1 MQFDNKTLVIFDLDG
16 TLLDSAPDLALAINL
31 MLTDLG
37 FEAAPEPVIRSWV
50 GNGAQTLVSRALQYC
65 GCDSSQDSTYFNDAL
80 TIFLAHY
87 QAHLSTNS
95 VLYKG
100 VLATLK
106 QLKQNGLRLAL
117 VTNKPLRFIE
127 PILRAVELSGI
138 FSVELG
144 GDSLTVKKPHPEPLL
159 HVCKQLG
166 TLVEQ
171 AVMVGDSKNDI
182 LAAKAAGM
190 QSVGLTYGY
199 NYNEAISLQ
208 EPDVVLDD
216 FSHLLN
222 CFKMSD

>member
-65 GCDSSQDSTYFNDAL
+65 GCDSSQDSSHFNDAL
-80 TIFLAHY
+80 VIFLAHY
-87 QAHLSTNS
+87 QAHLTTHS
-95 VLYKG
+95 VLYNG
-100 VLATLK
+100 VFDTLM
-106 QLKQNGLRLAL
+106 QLKQSGLQLAL
-117 VTNKPLRFIE
+117 VTNKPMRFID
-127 PILRAVELSGI
+127 PILSDFKLRDV
-138 FSVELG
+138 FSITLG
-144 GDSLTVKKPHPEPLL
+144 GDSLAVKKPHPEPLL
-159 HVCKQLG
+159 HTCEQLG
-166 TLVEQ
+166 TSVEQ

-182 LAAKAAGM
+182 LAAKAANM

-208 EPDVVLDD
+208 SPDVVLDE
-216 FSHLLN
+216 FSHLLQ
-222 CFKMSD
+222 CF

>member
-50 GNGAQTLVSRALQYC
+50 GNGAQTLVSRALQYS

-87 QAHLSTNS
+87 QTHLSTHS
-95 VLYKG
+95 ILYKG
-100 VLATLK
+100 VFDTLM
-106 QLKQNGLRLAL
+106 QLKKNGLQLAL
-117 VTNKPLRFIE
+117 VTNKPLRFID
-127 PILRAVELSGI
+127 PILRDFKLTDVFVIA
-138 FSVELG
+138 LG
-144 GDSLTVKKPHPEPLL
+144 GDSLPVKKPHPEPLV

-166 TLVEQ
+166 TSIEQ